1 MRDQAF
7 SVSQVNEY
15 VRMLLDGNAVLKNI
29 WVRGEISN
37 FTNHYR
43 TGHLYFSL
51 KDEGGLIRAVMFR
64 GDAAELSFVPEDGM
78 KVLVHGRVSAYV
90 RDGQYQLYVQSME
103 PDGVGSLAVAFEQL
117 KRKLEAEGLFDASR
131 KKALPPCPHTVG
143 LVTSPTGAAV
153 RDMIRVA
160 ARRYPSARL
169 LIYPAQVQGDTAAT
183 YLAGGIRYFNRMKDD
198 PEQGVD
204 VIVIGRGGGS
214 MEDLWAFND
223 EVLARTVAAS
233 ELPVISAVGHEVDF
247 TICDFVADVRAATPS
262 AALEIA
268 LPNRAE
274 LKKRLI
280 QQNDRLTASLTYGL
294 RQRRE
299 RLGRVS
305 DARVLRSPLAPYT
318 ERRLT
323 LDRLSQSMDAA
334 MARRTESLKRD
345 VGQVAGRLNAL
356 SPLGVLSR
364 GYALAQTEDGR
375 VIGSVDDV
383 SVQDTVTVRLRD
395 GRVTARVQ
403 SVEKTEIG
411 ERADGNG

>member
-1 MRDQAF
+1 MREQAF

-29 WVRGEISN
+29 WVKGEISN

-51 KDEGGLIRAVMFR
+51 KDEDGLIRAVMFR
-64 GDAAELSFVPEDGM
+64 GDASELTFVPEDGM

-117 KRKLEAEGLFDASR
+117 KRRLEAEGLFDASR
-131 KKALPPCPHTVG
+131 KRPLPDCPRTVG

-160 ARRYPSARL
+160 ARRYPAARL
-169 LIYPAQVQGDTAAT
+169 LIFPAQVQGDTAAG

-223 EVLARTVAAS
+223 ENLARTVAAS
-233 ELPVISAVGHEVDF
+233 EIPVVSAVGHEVDY

-268 LPNRAE
+268 LPDRVE
-274 LKKRLI
+274 MKKRLL
-280 QQNDRLTASLTYGL
+280 QRQDRLTAAMLYGL
-294 RQRRE
+294 RQRRD
-299 RLGRVS
+299 RLGRAAG
-305 DARVLRSPLAPYT
+305 ARVLRSPMAPYT

-323 LDRLSQSMDAA
+323 LDRFSRDMDAA
-334 MARRTESLKRD
+334 MARILDADRRD
-345 VGQVAGRLNAL
+345 IRQMAGQLHAL
-356 SPLGVLSR
+356 SPLGVLNR
-364 GYALAQTEDGR
+364 GYAMVQSEDGR
-375 VIGSVDDV
+375 IVRSTADV
-383 SVQDTVTVRLRD
+383 AVNQTVSMRLAD
-395 GRVTARVQ
+395 GRITAQVQ
-403 SVEKTEIG
+403 AVEMAEIG
-411 ERADGNG
+411 ENEYGNQ

>member
-15 VRMLLDGNAVLKNI
+15 VRMLLDGNAVLKDI

-64 GDAAELSFVPEDGM
+64 GDASGLGFVPEDGM
-78 KVLVHGRVSAYV
+78 RVLVHGRVSAYV

-117 KRKLEAEGLFDASR
+117 KRKLEAEGLFDVSR
-131 KKALPPCPHTVG
+131 KKALPPCPRTVG

-183 YLAGGIRYFNRMKDD
+183 YLVGGIRYFNRMKDD

-223 EVLARTVAAS
+223 ENLARAVAAS

-268 LPNRAE
+268 LPDRGE
-274 LKKRLI
+274 LKKRLS
-280 QQNDRLTASLTYGL
+280 QQEHRLTAAVTYGL
-294 RQRRE
+294 HQRKD
-299 RLGRVS
+299 RLRRAAE
-305 DARVLRSPLAPYT
+305 ARVLRSPMAPYT

-323 LDRLSQSMDAA
+323 LDRLSQSLDAA
-334 MARRTESLKRD
+334 AVRQTERRRRD
-345 VGQVAGRLNAL
+345 VSQVAGRLNAL

-364 GYALAQTEDGR
+364 GYALVQAEDGR
-375 VIGSVDDV
+375 VVYSARDV
-383 SVQDTVTVRLRD
+383 APDDTVTVRLRD

-403 SVEKTEIG
+403 SVENIEIG
-411 ERADGNG
+411 ERPDGNG

>member
-64 GDAAELSFVPEDGM
+64 GDASELGFTPEDGM

-117 KRKLEAEGLFDASR
+117 KRKLESEGLFDAAC
-131 KKALPPCPHTVG
+131 KKPLPAYPRTVG

-169 LIYPAQVQGDTAAT
+169 LIFPAQVQGEGAAA
-183 YLAGGIRYFNRMKDD
+183 YLASGIRYFNRMKDD
-198 PEQGVD
+198 PTQGVD

-223 EVLARTVAAS
+223 ETLARTVAAS
-233 ELPVISAVGHEVDF
+233 ELPVVSAVGHEVDY

-268 LPNRAE
+268 LPDKEE
-274 LKKRLI
+274 LKKRLR
-280 QQNDRLTASLTYGL
+280 QQRDRLTAGMSYSL

-299 RLGRVS
+299 RLKRIQE
-305 DARVLRSPLAPYT
+305 ARVLRSPMAPYT

-323 LDRLSQSMDAA
+323 LDRFSQALDAA
-334 MARRTESLKRD
+334 AARRIERERQSIRQAA
-345 VGQVAGRLNAL
+345 GQLHAL
-356 SPLGVLSR
+356 SPLGVLNR
-364 GYALAQTEDGR
+364 GYALVQNVGGGLIHSTRDVTVGEPLTMRLSDGR
-375 VIGSVDDV
+375 VGV
-383 SVQDTVTVRLRD
+383 TVTD
-395 GRVTARVQ
+395 IVQ
-403 SVEKTEIG
+403 NEKG
-411 ERADGNG
+411 ADTNG

>member
-15 VRMLLDGNAVLKNI
+15 VRMLLDGNAVLKDI

-64 GDAAELSFVPEDGM
+64 GDASGLTFTPEDGM
-78 KVLVHGRVSAYV
+78 KVLLHGRVSAYV

-117 KRKLEAEGLFDASR
+117 KRRLEAEGLFDAAR
-131 KKALPPCPHTVG
+131 KKPLPDCPRTVG

-160 ARRYPSARL
+160 SRRYPAARL
-169 LIYPAQVQGDTAAT
+169 VIFPAQVQGDTAAA
-183 YLAGGIRYFNRMKDD
+183 YLASGIRYFNRMRDD

-223 EVLARTVAAS
+223 ENLARTVAAS

-262 AALEIA
+262 AAMEIA
-268 LPNRAE
+268 LPDREE
-274 LKKRLI
+274 LKKRLL
-280 QQNDRLTASLTYGL
+280 QQEHRLTAAVTYGL
-294 RQRRE
+294 NRRRE
-299 RLGRVS
+299 QVRRMAE
-305 DARVLRSPLAPYT
+305 ARVLRSPMAPYT

-323 LDRLSQSMDAA
+323 LDRLSRDLDVAMD
-334 MARRTESLKRD
+334 RRVDNAKRD
-345 VGQVAGRLNAL
+345 VAQAAGRLSAL

-364 GYALAQTEDGR
+364 GYALVQGEDGR
-375 VIGSVDDV
+375 VVASVENV
-383 SVQDTVTVRLRD
+383 RAEETVTVRLAD

-411 ERADGNG
+411 ESADGNR